1 MQQVKTLDP
10 ATAWGHLSL
19 IITDHAGMAHIHAA
33 SFGTAQTTDVISFA
47 YPPTPPID
55 DESSGEVIVNVEQAL
70 EQGTRYDGP
79 ARELALYIA
88 HGCQHLT
95 GADDSTPALKRQMRR
110 VESRWLDQAA
120 GEGLIDPIWPAA
132 SRRERP

>member
-1 MQQVKTLDP
+1 
-10 ATAWGHLSL
+10 
-19 IITDHAGMAHIHAA
+19 MAQIHEV

-55 DESSGEVIVNVEQAL
+55 DTSSGEVIVNAEQAL
-70 EQGTRYDGP
+70 EQGARYTGP

-95 GADDSTPALKRQMRR
+95 GADDSTPALKQRMRR
-110 VESRWLDQAA
+110 VETRWLDAA
-120 GEGLIDPIWPAA
+120 AAEGLIDPIWPQA
-132 SRRERP
+132 SSGERS